1 MNKLELIIKAISV
14 TFIFVAAYLVYDAGK
29 QLGIEQERTSGQAVQ
44 ERAAAID
51 ACAREANVYPES
63 CQMKA
68 VVVTPREEQDKAAA
82 LLPFPVGMKG

>member
-1 MNKLELIIKAISV
+1 MKYQIAAVVIVGMVSASV
-14 TFIFVAAYLVYDAGK
+14 TAFRAGT
-29 QLGIEQERTSGQAVQ
+29 LHERENGQAVQ

-68 VVVTPREEQDKAAA
+68 VVVTPREAPEATSA
-82 LLPFPVGMKG
+82 LLPPPVGMKG

>member
-1 MNKLELIIKAISV
+1 MNRNLMTAIGI
-14 TFIFVAAYLVYDAGK
+14 TIALGMGFAYGNAW
-29 QLGIEQERTSGQAVQ
+29 ERKNGQAVQ

-68 VVVTPREEQDKAAA
+68 VVVTPREEPEATSA
-82 LLPFPVGMKG
+82 LLPPPVGMKG